1 MSDVTISLVEQAVD
15 LLRGVAKVTPVLTS
29 RTLDDISGTQAFLK
43 CENFQL
49 VGSFKFRGAY
59 HAVTRLIASRSASM
73 FATIS
78 SGNHAQGLALACRL
92 HGATAHVVMSKPF
105 SAMKYHAVLDYGATV
120 HVVESRAQAEG
131 KLRDV
136 AEGCGAMI
144 VHPFNDPL
152 VIAGQGTIMVELLDQ
167 VRDLDVI
174 IAPVGGGGLLSGLGV
189 VAEAYRPQ
197 MQIFACEPAGA
208 LDAIESVKENR
219 IVPMPNPDT
228 IADGL
233 RTSLGNLTLPIL
245 RRCLTGFFIVREEEI
260 IQAMRFA
267 YERLKL
273 VIEPSSAV
281 ALVPLLRKEAR
292 LAGKRVAVVLSGGN
306 ADLTLLWNGLSGE
319 ISRRASG

>member
-1 MSDVTISLVEQAVD
+1 
-15 LLRGVAKVTPVLTS
+15 
-29 RTLDDISGTQAFLK
+29 
-43 CENFQL
+43 
-49 VGSFKFRGAY
+49 
-59 HAVTRLIASRSASM
+59 
-73 FATIS
+73 
-78 SGNHAQGLALACRL
+78 
-92 HGATAHVVMSKPF
+92 
-105 SAMKYHAVLDYGATV
+105 
-120 HVVESRAQAEG
+120 VVESRAQAEG